1 VERENIWLGSYRA
14 SLSFGSRTKIS
25 IGWGKNFR
33 LVFNLRCCTDDRKL
47 GLGTDKVSPDGTTAA
62 GSAKKNKMNSLQMF
76 VATIPAEITTAVTDL
91 EGVWDLL
98 QPVILSVGI
107 FVVLWRFF
115 RKGARKVG

>member
-1 VERENIWLGSYRA
+1 MKSNLFKKVATFILLA
-14 SLSFGSRTKIS
+14 FGFTY
-25 IGWGKNFR
+25 
-33 LVFNLRCCTDDRKL
+33 
-47 GLGTDKVSPDGTTAA
+47 AQA
-62 GSAKKNKMNSLQMF
+62 QM
-76 VATIPAEITTAVTDL
+76 VIATIPAEITTAVTDL

>member
-1 VERENIWLGSYRA
+1 MKSPRVSGQNIPNMY
-14 SLSFGSRTKIS
+14 
-25 IGWGKNFR
+25 
-33 LVFNLRCCTDDRKL
+33 NLI
-47 GLGTDKVSPDGTTAA
+47 
-62 GSAKKNKMNSLQMF
+62 
-76 VATIPAEITTAVTDL
+76 ATIPTEISTAVTDL